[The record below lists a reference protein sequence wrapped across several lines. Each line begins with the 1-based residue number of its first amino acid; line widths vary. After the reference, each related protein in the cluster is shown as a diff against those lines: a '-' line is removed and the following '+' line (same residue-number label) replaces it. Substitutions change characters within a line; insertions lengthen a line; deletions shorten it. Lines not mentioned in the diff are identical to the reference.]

1 MKGCLFHS
9 GALITAVGLVD
20 VAVRLLHCTGH
31 SPPLLR
37 MVLPHIGVNHVREEL
52 PTLNVLVLLDFS
64 PSYLYV
70 CALARVCVLTCTFSN
85 VLNDVRI
92 SHHVVRNTRSSCRSV
107 VDPEHPRVQQ

>member
-1 MKGCLFHS
+1 MLRMKGCLFHS

-52 PTLNVLVLLDFS
+52 PTLNVLVDFS

-70 CALARVCVLTCTFSN
+70 CACVCVRMRSRVCVC
-85 VLNDVRI
+85 
-92 SHHVVRNTRSSCRSV
+92 
-107 VDPEHPRVQQ
+107 

>member
-52 PTLNVLVLLDFS
+52 PTLNVLVLLICMCVR
-64 PSYLYV
+64 V
-70 CALARVCVLTCTFSN
+70 CACVCARARVCADMYFFQC
-85 VLNDVRI
+85 I
-92 SHHVVRNTRSSCRSV
+92 
-107 VDPEHPRVQQ
+107 E